1 MPFVGGEGAGGGGGV
16 SQVCVAADT
25 GSGSCITTS
34 GTVTINGTAGEI
46 STAVS
51 GTTVTVG
58 FSGTFSPAYAVTSVS
73 ADYSAVLSDR
83 YILVDSSGGPI
94 TVTLLSAASTAG
106 RVIVVKDKGA
116 AGTNNVTVQ
125 AASGN
130 IDGGASKAIKSN
142 YGSYRVTS
150 DGSDYFI
157 V

>member
-1 MPFVGGEGAGGGGGV
+1 MPFVGGEGAGGGSGV
-16 SQVCVAADT
+16 TQVCVDADT

-46 STAVS
+46 ETSVS
-51 GTTVTVG
+51 GTTVTVA

-73 ADYSAVLSDR
+73 ANYSAVLSDR

-94 TVTLLSAASTAG
+94 TITLLAASLTTG
-106 RVIVVKDKGA
+106 RVVVVKDKGS
-116 AGTNNVTVQ
+116 AGTNNITVQ

-130 IDGGASKAIKSN
+130 IDGGASQAIRSN
-142 YGSYRVTS
+142 YGAYRVTS